1 MNDTKSS
8 INTNDNS
15 FLIKESETSFE
26 KQTVENNDTLKTHI
40 IDSIALCLEE
50 LIKDKRKT
58 AHDIF
63 YLSLI
68 PQISLNEYIKNLIK
82 LTNMNISTL
91 IIAIIYIDR
100 FCYLNNYILTINN
113 IYRILIST
121 CLLSLKFNQDEKITN
136 KKYSEIV
143 HVSIKDLKIL
153 EFQMYLKLQFSL
165 VVEIKLYKKY
175 FDYFSNY
182 SLPQL
187 KRTKSI

>member
-26 KQTVENNDTLKTHI
+26 KQTVENNDILKTHI

-121 CLLSLKFNQDEKITN
+121 CLLSLKFNQDDKITN
-136 KKYSEIV
+136 QKYSEIV
-143 HVSIKDLKIL
+143 RISMKELKIL
-153 EFQMYLKLQFSL
+153 EFQMYLRLQFSL
-165 VVEIKLYKKY
+165 VVKNDLYKKY